1 MEKVP
6 DKTVEKSTLP
16 IILEQVDDDV
26 LMNRGNSAE
35 NMGLFRRLA
44 MNMASIADP
53 ERGLASVRR
62 AATFGVGYLKG
73 MLATVFC
80 STLSKNFS

>member
-1 MEKVP
+1 MRFFRPTRYHCHWVADVIFE
-6 DKTVEKSTLP
+6 E
-16 IILEQVDDDV
+16 DDV
-26 LMNRGNSAE
+26 LADRGNSAE

-44 MNMASIADP
+44 MNMAAVADP

-73 MLATVFC
+73 ILARFFC
-80 STLSKNFS
+80 LNVSKNFS